1 MRFLK
6 WLLALWLIGLTPAF
20 LMAQVDHQENV
31 ANKTSN
37 SNFEVMLFD
46 FVYAH
51 RRIDSFVTVLK
62 DSDGRKFVPLRSVG
76 VSLGYRLQVN
86 LEEHKVTGFLA
97 NLSDRVDLDLK
108 LGSGICRGS
117 AVKFDP
123 TTCFEQDGD
132 LYVESTVFCKWAN
145 FDLIWKMDRLE
156 VDVVSEHALNIPHEV
171 TEETTET
178 IDLTDPAKA
187 KKPKALSSPY
197 ELITLP
203 QMDFRLRKVV
213 GLGVNRTN
221 DVSTPSLE
229 GYGDLLYM
237 GAKYS
242 ESTDYSGRPRA
253 DLTLGRSDP
262 HNGLLGSLHASKVE
276 FGDLVVPPISLIQT
290 GNSGVGVSVTNAPMQ
305 IADNAWNRDIEG
317 DAPAN
322 SVVELYCEGQCQAR
336 MKANAKGHYKFKGIR
351 CHEGANVFTLV
362 TVDAQ
367 NQIVEHR
374 RTVYGTALRLAKGE
388 VRYSA
393 FACKTGERL
402 FGEDTGIFARQK
414 ATELGLELNRGVS
427 ESSWLTGLAF
437 QIDHS
442 RYLGLGFNA
451 WVGTALSKVEAVASD
466 DGSRT
471 ISLGLS
477 KRIGNSTLSLNQ
489 ETSTGQIGDLRGLGT
504 NITSL
509 SQIRFGG
516 LIGRSDPISFS
527 FSLDRYNGS
536 NPTTF
541 VRARANKMFGNLSVT
556 NDVSAH
562 LGRNFEENFGLTT
575 LRHEFGSSIAR
586 FEFGY
591 GFGSAEYYRLSRLSF
606 DQNFSSNFRIQY
618 GLENERISNKTTI
631 FGAIYRPVG
640 SLAVG
645 LDFRATSGNIRLGFL
660 ISTGIGTLDSGSRY
674 DFRAPNTA
682 MGATIRA
689 RIFLDRNMSGKYD
702 EGDEL
707 LPDVGLRISGRGAPK
722 LSNKKGICLVGGL
735 RSGQEVSVTLD
746 DDSLLDPSWVAG
758 SDEVSILLRSGK
770 AVQID
775 LPVVATAELE
785 GNVTKKTGDS
795 KSWTGAEARLVNHDG
810 VCVGRSLVG
819 PDGDFI
825 FSRVWPSQYEIWIV
839 DSDGNV
845 LAKKTQVARFGEVL
859 NGIKVPISN

>member
-242 ESTDYSGRPRA
+242 VSTDYSGRPRA

-374 RTVYGTALRLAKGE
+374 RTVY
-388 VRYSA
+388 
-393 FACKTGERL
+393 
-402 FGEDTGIFARQK
+402 
-414 ATELGLELNRGVS
+414 
-427 ESSWLTGLAF
+427 
-437 QIDHS
+437 
-442 RYLGLGFNA
+442 
-451 WVGTALSKVEAVASD
+451 
-466 DGSRT
+466 
-471 ISLGLS
+471 
-477 KRIGNSTLSLNQ
+477 
-489 ETSTGQIGDLRGLGT
+489 
-504 NITSL
+504 
-509 SQIRFGG
+509 
-516 LIGRSDPISFS
+516 
-527 FSLDRYNGS
+527 
-536 NPTTF
+536 
-541 VRARANKMFGNLSVT
+541 
-556 NDVSAH
+556 
-562 LGRNFEENFGLTT
+562 
-575 LRHEFGSSIAR
+575 
-586 FEFGY
+586 
-591 GFGSAEYYRLSRLSF
+591 
-606 DQNFSSNFRIQY
+606 
-618 GLENERISNKTTI
+618 
-631 FGAIYRPVG
+631 
-640 SLAVG
+640 
-645 LDFRATSGNIRLGFL
+645 
-660 ISTGIGTLDSGSRY
+660 
-674 DFRAPNTA
+674 
-682 MGATIRA
+682 
-689 RIFLDRNMSGKYD
+689 
-702 EGDEL
+702 
-707 LPDVGLRISGRGAPK
+707 
-722 LSNKKGICLVGGL
+722 
-735 RSGQEVSVTLD
+735 
-746 DDSLLDPSWVAG
+746 
-758 SDEVSILLRSGK
+758 
-770 AVQID
+770 
-775 LPVVATAELE
+775 
-785 GNVTKKTGDS
+785 
-795 KSWTGAEARLVNHDG
+795 
-810 VCVGRSLVG
+810 
-819 PDGDFI
+819 
-825 FSRVWPSQYEIWIV
+825 
-839 DSDGNV
+839 
-845 LAKKTQVARFGEVL
+845 
-859 NGIKVPISN
+859 